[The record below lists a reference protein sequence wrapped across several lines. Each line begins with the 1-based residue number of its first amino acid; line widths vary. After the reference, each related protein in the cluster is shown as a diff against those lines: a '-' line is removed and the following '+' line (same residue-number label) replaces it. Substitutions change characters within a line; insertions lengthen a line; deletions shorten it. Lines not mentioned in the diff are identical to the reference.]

1 MQSKYTDLTDL
12 QWEVIEVFLENNKP
26 HKLCLRMVVN
36 AILNI
41 TRTGSQWRNL
51 DSCFPNWQSVYYY
64 FSKWTKDGTLKL
76 IMCELSII
84 DRGIS
89 NREFEPSLIAVDSQ
103 SIKLAPMLNVARGI
117 DGNKKINGRKR
128 HIAVDCDG
136 RLFAVYVGPA
146 DQHDGQ
152 AGLELFSQIESVS
165 SRLKV
170 IRADKAYR
178 GIFKESATHFDWE
191 VDTTQS
197 PPSKKKGFVP
207 ESHRWQVERS
217 FAWLNGYRRL
227 SKDYER
233 NPASSEA
240 FISLAFINMMLARI
254 DS

>member
-1 MQSKYTDLTDL
+1 MTDL
-12 QWEVIEVFLENNKP
+12 QWKVIEVFLENNKP
-26 HKLCLRMVVN
+26 RKLCLRMVMN

-51 DSCFPNWQSVYYY
+51 DSRFPNWQSVYYY
-64 FSKWTKDGTLKL
+64 FSKWKKDGTLKL
-76 IMCELSII
+76 IMCELSIL
-84 DRGIS
+84 DRGLS
-89 NREFEPSLIAVDSQ
+89 HRELEPSLIAVDSQ
-103 SIKLAPMLNVARGI
+103 SIKLAPMLNVARGV

-128 HIAVDCDG
+128 HIAVDCGG

-146 DQHDGQ
+146 NEHDGH
-152 AGLELFSQIESVS
+152 AGLELLSQVESVS
-165 SRLKV
+165 SRLEV
-170 IRADKAYR
+170 IRADKAY
-178 GIFKESATHFDWE
+178 GGTFKKSAKYFDWK

-197 PPSKKKGFVP
+197 PPSKDRGFVP
-207 ESHRWQVERS
+207 ENHRWQVERS

-233 NPASSEA
+233 DPASSEA